1 MRTVDVVIVGASL
14 AAAAAAKRLVDA
26 GLETI
31 VLERKE
37 LPRHKIV
44 FGTDSPPNEP
54 GMWLRELEVLCGP
67 PPHGMNLD
75 EDGLEDYMGNNI
87 ARMCGIK
94 TTPPPRTV
102 EEAQGRL
109 KDTYFGVK

>member
-1 MRTVDVVIVGASL
+1 VVCESGWTFQARIVEFA
-14 AAAAAAKRLVDA
+14 
-26 GLETI
+26 
-31 VLERKE
+31 KE

-87 ARMCGIK
+87 ARLCGIK
-94 TTPPPRTV
+94 TTPPPKTMA
-102 EEAQGRL
+102 EAEARL
-109 KDTYFGVK
+109 KDTYAGVQ